1 MRQAVHMRQFNR
13 TCETEGDGDWE
24 KLDLKS
30 PPVQALSCLKTEAR
44 PASDTSALINRMD
57 KPKIN

>member
-1 MRQAVHMRQFNR
+1 MRQFNR